1 MTLENLIRLLGQ
13 LKDEIGNCWVENV
26 RDGCTVMPSEIYDYF
41 AIVKDDGKIVAV
53 AMQKITSS
61 RTYQKPTK
69 KETPK
74 LPGIDLLA
82 DLFPDLSEHCPHGED
97 PADCNACHVQ
107 SDLAYDSARER
118 GR

>member
-13 LKDEIGNCWVENV
+13 LKDEIGDCWIEDV
-26 RDGCTVMPSEIYDYF
+26 DGGCEILPSEIYDYF
-41 AIVKDDGKIVAV
+41 AIVTDKGKKVALG
-53 AMQKITSS
+53 MQKITGSH
-61 RTYQKPTK
+61 TYQKPTK

-74 LPGIDLLA
+74 LPGANHLA
-82 DLFPDLSEHCPHGED
+82 DLFPDLSGHCPHGED
-97 PADCNACHVQ
+97 PAGCNACHVQ